1 MAQRGRPPG
10 GAEQRRRILAAVM
23 PLVAEHGIDAVRLAD
38 VASASGVSVGMIQ
51 HYFGSR
57 DALLDRAFH
66 DYCMS
71 VVSRIRA
78 AAESATDPWGRVEAL
93 CQTAVASPRMRQR
106 AITWVDFVG
115 QASRNPTRRR
125 VVQQVYEAWTEAFRV
140 VVAAGAAEGVFH
152 LRDTPEAVAEQL
164 TATVDGLD
172 VAVAMNL
179 RRAAQP
185 WREARLVATARALLG
200 VD

>member
-1 MAQRGRPPG
+1 MARRGRPPG
-10 GAEQRRRILAAVM
+10 GEEQRRRILGAVM

-38 VASASGVSVGMIQ
+38 VAKASGVSVGMIQ

-78 AAESATDPWGRVEAL
+78 AADSADEPWERVVAL
-93 CQTAVASPRMRQR
+93 CRTAVASPRMRQR
-106 AITWVDFVG
+106 AVTWVDFVG
-115 QASRNPTRRR
+115 QASRNAARRR
-125 VVQQVYEAWTEAFRV
+125 VVQQVYVAWTEALRV
-140 VVAAGAAEGVFH
+140 VVADGAAKGVFELH
-152 LRDTPEAVAEQL
+152 DTPEVVAEQL

-172 VAVAMNL
+172 VAVAMRL
-179 RRAAQP
+179 RRADQA
-185 WREARLVATARALLG
+185 WREQRLVGTARALLG
-200 VD
+200 VG